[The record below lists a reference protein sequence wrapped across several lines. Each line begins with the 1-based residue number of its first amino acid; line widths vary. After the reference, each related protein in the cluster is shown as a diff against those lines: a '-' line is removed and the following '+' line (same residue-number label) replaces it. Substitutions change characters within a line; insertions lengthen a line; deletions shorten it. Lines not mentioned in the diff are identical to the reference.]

1 MCSPRNVALMLTVVK
16 IGGKVIDDPAAL
28 ERFLD
33 DFARLEGSKI
43 LVHGGGAVANKML
56 HGLGIEPRMIDG
68 RRVTDEQTLR
78 VVTMAYAGW
87 IGKSVVAGLQARGC
101 NAVGLSGA
109 DGDALRSVRRP
120 AEPVDYGFV
129 GDPVAVN
136 TGFVQGLLK
145 QGATPVFCA
154 ITHDGA
160 GLLLNTNA
168 DTVASALAVAMRAR
182 LVYCFEKRGVHSGER
197 VVKRLDETEYVAM
210 KARGEVF
217 AGMIA
222 KLDNV
227 FAALRGG
234 AVEVVVK
241 HADDLLKEDVGTK
254 CVQSESDGGV

>member
-1 MCSPRNVALMLTVVK
+1 MVTVVK
-16 IGGKVIDDPAAL
+16 IGGNVIDDPEAL

-33 DFARLEGSKI
+33 DFAALEGDKI
-43 LVHGGGAVANKML
+43 LVHGGGAVANKIL
-56 HGLGIEPRMIDG
+56 HGLGVEPRMIDG

-78 VVTMAYAGW
+78 IVAMVYAGW
-87 IGKSVVAGLQARGC
+87 INKSVVADLQARGC

-109 DGDALRSVRRP
+109 DGDVLRSVRRAAAP
-120 AEPVDYGFV
+120 IDYGFV

-136 TGFVQGLLK
+136 VPFLEGLLSH
-145 QGATPVFCA
+145 GAAPVFCA

-160 GLLLNTNA
+160 GSLLNTNA
-168 DTVASALAVAMRAR
+168 DTVASTLAVAMGAR
-182 LVYCFEKRGVHSGER
+182 LVYCFEKRGVLAADGE
-197 VVKRLDETEYVAM
+197 VVANLDEAGYAAM

-234 AVEVVVK
+234 AAQVVVK
-241 HADDLLKEDVGTK
+241 HADDLLKDGTGTV
-254 CVQSESDGGV
+254 CGRS